1 MMQRKLSRLARF
13 GRNTSGAA
21 AVEFA
26 IISTVFI
33 TFIFGIIYLGIM
45 LHTHAT
51 LQWAVENSVRRAII
65 TGTVTQAQLTTT
77 VNELLSSMHLPNAD
91 SVNYSVSGGAVPLAT
106 LTANMARSYTIPFV
120 GTFNINHSATASM
133 PQS

>member
-1 MMQRKLSRLARF
+1 MKRTIRHIARF
-13 GRNTSGAA
+13 KRNQSGAA

-33 TFIFGIIYLGIM
+33 SFIFGIIYVGIM

-51 LQWAVENSVRRAII
+51 MQWVVENTVRKAVISA
-65 TGTVTQAQLTTT
+65 TVTQTQMTTD
-77 VNELLSSMHLPNAD
+77 VNATLSSMSMPNAD
-91 SVNYSVSGGAVPLAT
+91 SVSYSVSTGTIPIAT
-106 LTANMARSYTIPFV
+106 LTANMTRTYTIPLV

-133 PQS
+133 PKN

>member
-1 MMQRKLSRLARF
+1 MKRTIRHIARF
-13 GRNTSGAA
+13 KRNQSGAA

-33 TFIFGIIYLGIM
+33 SFIFGIIYVGIM

-51 LQWAVENSVRRAII
+51 MQWVVENTVRKAVISA
-65 TGTVTQAQLTTT
+65 TVTQTQMTTD
-77 VNELLSSMHLPNAD
+77 VNAVLSSMSMPNAD
-91 SVNYSVSGGAVPLAT
+91 SVSYSVSTGTIPIAT
-106 LTANMARSYTIPFV
+106 LTANMTRTYTIPLV

-133 PQS
+133 PKN